1 MVVGEIEMN
10 GGKGNKKIAQ
20 SCTESG
26 ITESQRLERLEDV
39 RAPIISEVMAEN
51 SGLTK
56 EQLIQMMDEMG
67 F

>member
-1 MVVGEIEMN
+1 MSNGEEIEN
-10 GGKGNKKIAQ
+10 IAQ
-20 SCTESG
+20 GSIKTL
-26 ITESQRLERLEDV
+26 ITESQRLERLKDV

-51 SGLTK
+51 PGLTK

>member
-1 MVVGEIEMN
+1 VVGEIEMSD
-10 GGKGNKKIAQ
+10 GKGNKKIAQ
-20 SCTESG
+20 SCTESD